1 MNPKSRATNESVK
14 PFAFKTV
21 SDIYNAPQ
29 ERVSFC
35 VDGLLPFAGLS
46 VLAGKPKSGKTTLA
60 RQLAVAISQGA
71 PFLGRNTQQ
80 GGVLYLAIE
89 EKQSE
94 VAEHF
99 QSLGLC
105 ASDPVKILCGA
116 VHKHNAIAMLAATL
130 KTEKAINLVIID
142 PIFRFVGVKDI
153 NAYIDVSDALEKL
166 MEVARESGIHILTA
180 HHLKKRETDDIMDGT
195 LGSTAIAGGVDTFI
209 ALKADSA
216 GIRTLCT
223 RQRYGKDMEPTNLSW
238 NDESRELSLG
248 LTCVEEDRLAAKQVL
263 VRIEKAMIEY
273 VTEHAGCAQQDLM
286 HSVRGRRTDK
296 LRILQ
301 QLIESTHLLQSGKG
315 VKGDPHTYCWKDVP
329 MEV

>member
-1 MNPKSRATNESVK
+1 MNQKDQAVDGVIK
-14 PFAFKTV
+14 PFVFKTV
-21 SDIYNAPQ
+21 SDIYSAPQ

-35 VDGLLPFAGLS
+35 VDNLLPFAGLS

-60 RQLAVAISQGA
+60 RQLAVAISQGL
-71 PFLGRNTQQ
+71 PFLGRKTQQ
-80 GGVLYLAIE
+80 GSVLYMALE

-105 ASDPVKILCGA
+105 ESDPVRILCGA
-116 VHKHNAIAMLAATL
+116 VQKHNAIAMLSETL
-130 KTEKAINLVIID
+130 QTARDINLIIID

-153 NAYIDVSDALEKL
+153 NAYIDVSDALERL
-166 MEVARESGIHILTA
+166 LELARKSGVHILTA
-180 HHLKKRETDDIMDGT
+180 HHLKKREPDDIMDGT

-216 GIRTLCT
+216 GTRTLCT
-223 RQRYGKDMEPTNLSW
+223 RQRYGKDMEPTKLTW
-238 NDESRELSLG
+238 DEESRELSLG
-248 LTCVEEDRLAAKQVL
+248 LTCAQDDRLTAERL
-263 VRIEKAMIEY
+263 LNRISEDIIGY
-273 VTEHAGCAQQDLM
+273 VTNHPGCTQQAFM
-286 HSVRGRRTDK
+286 HSVRGKRTAK

-301 QLIESTHLLQSGKG
+301 QLIESTQLLQSGKG

-329 MEV
+329 MEA